1 MKKADS
7 FFRDKRFLVTI
18 SLLASFL
25 LWIYIS
31 TVLRPTAETTVEGI
45 GVNINVQSG
54 ILGQMGLSTIE
65 GGETTVDVVI
75 SGTRSVIGGVTAEDI
90 SISPSLSGV
99 SGAGVYSLELVA
111 SNASKKDFEILS
123 LSPNTVSV
131 KFDKYVDKTV
141 PLFYR
146 VIGDYNIP
154 DEYVQGE
161 IYTSPSEII
170 VTGPEKDLE
179 DISSAVV
186 QVELRGDYT
195 ETIAESGTVVLT
207 DTDGNDLSYNRN
219 EISID
224 KEKATVFIPVY
235 ERKELPVWFRF
246 TNVPDFFDTTA
257 VPYSLSSDLIT
268 VEGERAVLDKYSDLF
283 LGFVDLRSITPEN
296 SSFTFDVTLPE
307 GIQGMDDVTSVQLDF
322 NMENYDSVTFRT
334 NQIQIINI
342 PKGYTVKSNTNQLA
356 VKMVGSKEVLEQLT
370 AKDII
375 VQIDLSEREINQTGQ
390 YRMSVKVL
398 LPNGQAAWA
407 EGSYY
412 ITVTIKES

>member
-1 MKKADS
+1 MKKTDS

-99 SGAGVYSLELVA
+99 SGAGVYSLELIA
-111 SNASKKDFEILS
+111 SNASEKDFEILS

-257 VPYSLSSDLIT
+257 IPYSLSSDLIT

-390 YRMSVKVL
+390 YRMPVKVL